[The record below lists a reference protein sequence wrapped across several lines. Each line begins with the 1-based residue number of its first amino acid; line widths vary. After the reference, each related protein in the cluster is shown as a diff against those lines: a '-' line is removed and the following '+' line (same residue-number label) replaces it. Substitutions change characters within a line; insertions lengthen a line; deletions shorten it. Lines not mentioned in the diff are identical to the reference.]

1 MYISFYILVPSKLL
15 KHQWNN
21 EIIKYIPE
29 MIDYIKILTYKSMYN
44 KVLGEKKINIDENT
58 LKTYK
63 DYSNKRWLIG
73 IGAKVMRF
81 LGLENRLFR

>member
-1 MYISFYILVPSKLL
+1 MTRNEALERISK
-15 KHQWNN
+15 
-21 EIIKYIPE
+21 PE
-29 MIDYIKILTYKSMYN
+29 MDEEFLKQEFEFVANKLDLTVEELEAIFKGDN
-44 KVLGEKKINIDENT
+44 
-58 LKTYK
+58 KTYK